1 MEGFTGVDPGIFQK
15 GLKQGSGHVCRSLG
29 YRDKPPVEGLGG
41 FVPIE
46 RSIPAEA
53 KCEINVQLLTFSCR
67 KCRI

>member
-46 RSIPAEA
+46 SQSLL
-53 KCEINVQLLTFSCR
+53 KQNVKLMYNC
-67 KCRI
+67 